1 MTDNNGSAAAGNP
14 GDGAGQQQPPQGDQ
28 GQPQQAWYS
37 GVEDADLR
45 GFAELKGWKDLGA
58 ALCSYRDLEKFQG
71 VPPER
76 LIKLPEA
83 DDKAAWGE
91 VHKRL
96 GFAPPE
102 KAEEYG
108 LDKLEGFDPGF
119 AQYAQ
124 STFHEIGLPKDM
136 AVAAMTKIAERLGQM
151 QADAESQRT
160 TEHNNEVAK
169 LKTEWGDKYDGLV
182 ELGKRAIAEYMPRSG
197 LTDADMDAMR
207 DAMGSAKFNK
217 FWAGIGSTMGE
228 AAFHEGGTTTTTGSL
243 TPDGVNARIKAL
255 TQDREWFA
263 RKEAGGVKENDEWNR
278 LVKLQAEYAANQ
290 HQRSW

>member
-1 MTDNNGSAAAGNP
+1 MTDTPGSAAT
-14 GDGAGQQQPPQGDQ
+14 DGTTTTNTTTTNEQP
-28 GQPQQAWYS
+28 WYS

-45 GFAELKGWKDLGA
+45 GFAELKGWKDPGA
-58 ALCSYRDLEKFQG
+58 ALRSYRDLEKFQG

-108 LDKLEGFDPGF
+108 LDKLDGFDPAF
-119 AQYAQ
+119 VQAAQGV
-124 STFHEIGLPKDM
+124 FHKHGLPKDM
-136 AVAAMTKIAERLGQM
+136 AIAAMTDVGALLGQM

-160 TEHNNEVAK
+160 TEHNNEVTK

-182 ELGKRAIAEYMPRSG
+182 ELGKRAISEYMPKSG
-197 LTDADMDAMR
+197 LTDADMDAIR
-207 DAMGSAKFNK
+207 DVVGSAKFNK

-255 TQDREWFA
+255 SQDREWFQ